1 MALHGE
7 DLGAELANLWHDGTK
22 VLPKVAGDY
31 HTAWLNTPISI
42 SGYTTRG
49 GGLGTDPGSAF
60 DAVLNH
66 LNNVTSH
73 TEKVLDGVGQALV
86 WTANIYAE
94 TDAAAKATFDAQMN
108 QL

>member
-1 MALHGE
+1 M
-7 DLGAELANLWHDGTK
+7 
-22 VLPKVAGDY
+22 LPKVAGDY
-31 HTAWLNTPISI
+31 HTAWFNTPISI

-49 GGLGTDPGSAF
+49 GGLGIDPGSAF